1 MLFGSEQTRSTAS
14 AWAQASDDAK
24 PDAAVST
31 THISARNGNPLGLQ
45 RMTCYGISWLF
56 TDQHRGC
63 DNPCSAGICNTPW
76 SGKVAEHFPD
86 ANSFLL
92 HRVQMPRKNTPIRAA
107 LEICIEPFPVVLHHL
122 TAIERRH
129 ALLETAVHDGGMKV

>member
-14 AWAQASDDAK
+14 AWAQARDDAK

-76 SGKVAEHFPD
+76 SGKAAEHSPRREFISAPSGTD
-86 ANSFLL
+86 APEEYAHPSG
-92 HRVQMPRKNTPIRAA
+92 P
-107 LEICIEPFPVVLHHL
+107 
-122 TAIERRH
+122 
-129 ALLETAVHDGGMKV
+129 